1 MSTSRY
7 RNFIKLLIA
16 ILVLL
21 QLVDFVTTLLG
32 LQAGHAEKNRFILF
46 LSNYITLFGALLVAK
61 AASLGGIFLMF
72 LAWRDNP
79 QLFGAPSIAIKLCT
93 GIYLF
98 VVFNNFQF
106 I

>member
-1 MSTSRY
+1 MSATKHHR
-7 RNFIKLLIA
+7 FIQALIA
-16 ILVLL
+16 MLIVL
-21 QLVDFVTTLLG
+21 QIVDFVTTLLG

-46 LSNYITLFGALLVAK
+46 LANYITLFGALVVAK
-61 AASLGGIFLMF
+61 LASLGGIFLMY

>member
-1 MSTSRY
+1 MSVNKHHRL
-7 RNFIKLLIA
+7 IQALIA
-16 ILVLL
+16 TLIAL

-46 LSNYITLFGALLVAK
+46 LANYITLFGALLVAK
-61 AASLGGIFLMF
+61 AASLGGIYLIY
-72 LAWRDNP
+72 LAWLDNP

>member
-1 MSTSRY
+1 MSVTKHHRL
-7 RNFIKLLIA
+7 IQALIA
-16 ILVLL
+16 ALVVL
-21 QLVDFVTTLLG
+21 QLGDFVTTLLG
-32 LQAGHAEKNRFILF
+32 LQAGHMEKNRFILF
-46 LSNYITLFGALLVAK
+46 LANYITLFGALLVAK
-61 AASLGGIFLMF
+61 IASLGGIYLMY
-72 LAWRDNP
+72 LAWCDNP